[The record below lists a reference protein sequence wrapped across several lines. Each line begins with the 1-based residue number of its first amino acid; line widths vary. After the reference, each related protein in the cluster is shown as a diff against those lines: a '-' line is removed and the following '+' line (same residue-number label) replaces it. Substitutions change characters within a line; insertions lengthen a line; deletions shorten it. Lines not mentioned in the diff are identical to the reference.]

1 MQTIATWMDGPM
13 ARFGFASLVAVAAVC
28 CGPSVGRPF
37 GPSASTLDDA
47 GDDAPSSA
55 DPIESAGGPPRNGSA
70 ADDATASGGDA
81 AAASGEDAALAT
93 ESDDGSADDA
103 TPSGDEGPP
112 EGACAQPL
120 ALGDLV
126 IDELMI
132 ESVAGTGDY
141 GEWLEVSSTLGCAID
156 LRGLHGECPHGAKVV
171 TFDVSEDT
179 WIPAH
184 GFFVVADSVDPTV
197 NHDLPGVVIGWLG
210 SPGDV
215 LRNDGTT
222 ITLSVAG
229 TVIDAL
235 TYPELKLTVGASM
248 EFPGDCAASQRT
260 DFSTWQTATA
270 SWFPG
275 FEGTPGAVNS
285 DVSCP

>member
-1 MQTIATWMDGPM
+1 MQTIVASTGKPL
-13 ARFGFASLVAVAAVC
+13 ARLGFSSLLLVAAMSCAPSSSRPLGAATS
-28 CGPSVGRPF
+28 G
-37 GPSASTLDDA
+37 LDDA
-47 GDDAPSSA
+47 GDDAPSTVEPAASA
-55 DPIESAGGPPRNGSA
+55 DEPPRRGSSE
-70 ADDATASGGDA
+70 DDA
-81 AAASGEDAALAT
+81 AASDGDAGDPSGSDGAAP
-93 ESDDGSADDA
+93 ESDDGSPDDDA
-103 TPSGDEGPP
+103 PSGDDGPP
-112 EGACAQPL
+112 EGACTQPL
-120 ALGDLV
+120 APGDLV

-141 GEWLEVSSTLGCAID
+141 GEWLEVASALDCTVD
-156 LRGLHGECPHGAKVV
+156 LRGLHGECPRGAKVV
-171 TFDVSEDT
+171 TFDVSDDL
-179 WIPAH
+179 WIPPH

-229 TVIDAL
+229 TVIDTL
-235 TYPELKLTVGASM
+235 TYPELSLTVGASM
-248 EFPGDCAASQRT
+248 EFPSDCAPSQRT

-275 FEGTPGAVNS
+275 FEGTPSAANT
-285 DVSCP
+285 DVSCQ